1 MKMRALHPADLFPH
15 THSLGSP
22 VVVGAGRIEESG
34 EDDEKQKNPCERPAG
49 QHVWNLWTG

>member
-1 MKMRALHPADLFPH
+1 MRALHPADLFPH